1 MSGKQ
6 TAVLWMGLLLI
17 AAQFYFG
24 GQFHQLFTL
33 VQGGN
38 GPANS
43 PSKVIAQG
51 NHVAPNGGKGAAL
64 TSKKKG

>member
-6 TAVLWMGLLLI
+6 SAVLWMGLLLI

-24 GQFHQLFTL
+24 GQFKVLFGL
-33 VQGGN
+33 VKST

-43 PSKVIAQG
+43 PSKSAG
-51 NHVAPNGGKGAAL
+51 GGGGGGKVL
-64 TSKKKG
+64 PVSKRTG

>member
-24 GQFHQLFTL
+24 GQFKVLFGL
-33 VQGGN
+33 VKHT

-43 PSKVIAQG
+43 PSQ
-51 NHVAPNGGKGAAL
+51 NTGGGGGRVL
-64 TSKKKG
+64 PVSKRTRHG